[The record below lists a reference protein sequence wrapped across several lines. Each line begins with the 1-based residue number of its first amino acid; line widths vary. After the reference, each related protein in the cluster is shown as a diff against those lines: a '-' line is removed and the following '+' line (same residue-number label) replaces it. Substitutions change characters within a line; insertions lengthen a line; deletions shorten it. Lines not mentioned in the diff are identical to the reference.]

1 MSKFGASVK
10 SMRLRTLPLSLSGIL
25 MGVFLAAADYKV
37 NYLTV
42 VFLILTAIC
51 LQILSNLSNELG
63 DTLRGTDN
71 ADKRQGMHYSLMD
84 GGLTIPD
91 MKKLIG
97 LFIVLSC
104 IMGLLMIR
112 FSFGTLLSLEAIL
125 FVLLGGAAIKAAMSY
140 TLGRNPYGYNAMGD
154 VYVFIFFGII
164 TVLGGYFLCA
174 HEIPAWKLLLPA
186 ISIGCFSV
194 AVLNV
199 NNIRDMKTD
208 ALTRETVA
216 IKLGEKNAK
225 IYQSAL
231 IVIGWICMMVFC
243 SLKIFDIWHY
253 LFVLTMPL
261 FILHIKGVW
270 ARTDKDLDPMLPLL
284 VMSTFAFSILSGIGF
299 LAFLLQ

>member
-1 MSKFGASVK
+1 MSKLGASVK

-125 FVLLGGAAIKAAMSY
+125 FVLLGGAAINAARSY

-231 IVIGWICMMVFC
+231 IVIGWICMLVFC

>member
-1 MSKFGASVK
+1 MSKIGSAVK

-25 MGVFLAAADYKV
+25 MGVFLAAADYKI
-37 NYLTV
+37 NALTV
-42 VFLILTAIC
+42 VFLILTAVC

-63 DTLRGTDN
+63 DTLKGTDN
-71 ADKRQGMHYSLMD
+71 AASRQGMHYSLMD
-84 GGLTIPD
+84 GSLTIPD

-97 LFIVLSC
+97 LFIILSC
-104 IMGLLMIR
+104 ICGALMIR

-125 FVLLGGAAIKAAMSY
+125 FLLLGGAAIKAAMSY

-174 HEIPAWKLLLPA
+174 HEISSWKLLLPA
-186 ISIGCFSV
+186 ITIGCFSV

-208 ALTRETVA
+208 ALTRETIA

-225 IYQSAL
+225 IYQTIL
-231 IVIGWICMMVFC
+231 IVAGWIAMLVFC

-253 LFVLTMPL
+253 LFVLTLPL

-270 ARTDKDLDPMLPLL
+270 AKKDKELDPMLPLL
-284 VMSTFAFSILSGIGF
+284 VMSTFGFSILSGIGF
-299 LAFLLQ
+299 LAFLF